1 MNGTARGAL
10 WTVLALIAFFVADGL
25 IFRTGWYNPYLEPD
39 SSAGSLEAQLHW
51 LKEAAPAKVPEVL
64 VIGDSRIAEGFSA
77 RTANAATGQRLNFWN
92 FGLGGT
98 TPRVWYYALRDADP
112 TRRRFAA
119 ITIALDNY
127 SDADWFAEFED
138 RASDQNYLAMR
149 LSLGD
154 CFGFAMSMHEMAAR
168 HHAFFGCLFRGMILR
183 NDVQTFLANPQSR
196 LTHAADW
203 LKNGLGY
210 NSGYTG
216 MAQNLNGLSVDWSNR
231 TLHFPDGVSEATRAN
246 VTKFV
251 LRESVPQRGEVARYR
266 WRWLG
271 GILDLYQDS
280 PTRLIFLQLPRAPL
294 IDPAAPATTT
304 RFVDSAAKTP
314 RVSVIPASTFENLER
329 PEFFADGLH
338 LNHDGRPIFSTQLAG
353 QVEAILGG
361 TH

>member
-1 MNGTARGAL
+1 MKADSIR
-10 WTVLALIAFFVADGL
+10 WTVLALVTFFIADGL
-25 IFRTGWYNPYLEPD
+25 IFRTGWYNRYLEPD

-51 LKEAAPAKVPEVL
+51 LKESRAPKGREVL

-77 RTANAATGQRLNFWN
+77 RTANSTTDQRINFWN

-98 TPRVWYYALRDADP
+98 TPRVWYYTLRDADP

-119 ITIALDNY
+119 IAIALDNY

-138 RASDQNYLAMR
+138 RATDQNYLVMR
-149 LSLGD
+149 LGLGD
-154 CFGFAMSMHEMAAR
+154 CLGFAMSMHEMAAR
-168 HHAFFGCLFRGMILR
+168 QHALFGCLFRGMILR
-183 NDVQTFLANPQSR
+183 NDVQTFLAHPEAR

-203 LKNGLGY
+203 LQNGLGY
-210 NSGYTG
+210 NSGYGG
-216 MAQNLNGLSVDWSNR
+216 MTENLRGLSVNWSNR
-231 TLHFPDGVSEATRAN
+231 SIQFPDGVSDATRAN

-251 LRESVPQRGEVARYR
+251 LRDPVAQTGEVARYR

-294 IDPAAPATTT
+294 IDPMVPTERKTP
-304 RFVDSAAKTP
+304 RFVDSATKTP
-314 RVSVIPASTFENLER
+314 RVNVLPAGTFEDLER

-338 LNHDGRPIFSTQLAG
+338 LNHDGRPIFSERLAR
-353 QVEAILGG
+353 QVDAILGSG
-361 TH
+361 H